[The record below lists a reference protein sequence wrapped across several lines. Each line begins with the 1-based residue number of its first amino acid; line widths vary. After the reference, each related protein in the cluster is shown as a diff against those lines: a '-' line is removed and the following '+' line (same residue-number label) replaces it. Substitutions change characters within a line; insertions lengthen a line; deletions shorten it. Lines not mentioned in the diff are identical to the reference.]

1 MCSVE
6 QPIYSKEVLSSV
18 LSCEFSNLFLSK
30 LFFRR
35 PPGVTASKKRK
46 HYEGF
51 YFHHINAIKT
61 DLENDLAVDNIA
73 SLEIVY
79 LQASR
84 NKSTQTYFFFRR
96 PRLQMFYRVGVLKD
110 FGKFTG
116 KCLCCSHFLRK
127 LQVSRHATLLKRESS
142 TGVFL

>member
-1 MCSVE
+1 MCYPANFPTCFY
-6 QPIYSKEVLSSV
+6 QNY
-18 LSCEFSNLFLSK
+18 FSEDH
-30 LFFRR
+30 R
-35 PPGVTASKKRK
+35 VTASKKRK

-84 NKSTQTYFFFRR
+84 NKSIQTYFFSRR